1 MQSTVATLLL
11 VTTAVVLVC
20 VVVNYSVTVMEQS
33 LNSQNIPQMSNIRNL
48 ENNLLNQTSQ
58 LMNETQ
64 PQIPDQQSP

>member
-33 LNSQNIPQMSNIRNL
+33 LNSQDIPQLGSVRNL

-58 LMNETQ
+58 LLNETQ
-64 PQIPDQQSP
+64 PQIPDPSSP